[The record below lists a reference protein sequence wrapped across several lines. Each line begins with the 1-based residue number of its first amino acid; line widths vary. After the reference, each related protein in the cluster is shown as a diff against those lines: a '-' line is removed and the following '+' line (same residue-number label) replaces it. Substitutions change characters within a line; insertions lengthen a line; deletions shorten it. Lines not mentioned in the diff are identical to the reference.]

1 MTPQTKRLIFVLKS
15 AIRAGGLT
23 LKELEKRLG
32 VSPAYLTRL
41 FSGQIP
47 MRVDQVAEI
56 AEVAGL
62 DPDEIFRLAFPA
74 VQKPV
79 TPEMEVVR
87 RAVGAPSGGES
98 PASES
103 PAEVSSMLG
112 REIERLIE
120 RMVEQKFN
128 ERAGR

>member
-1 MTPQTKRLIFVLKS
+1 MKPQTKRLIFVLKS
-15 AIRAGGLT
+15 AIRAVGLT

-47 MRVDQVAEI
+47 MRVDQVTEI
-56 AEVAGL
+56 AEAAGL

-79 TPEMEVVR
+79 TPEVEVVR
-87 RAVGAPSGGES
+87 RAVGASQG
-98 PASES
+98 SES
-103 PAEVSSMLG
+103 PAPETSGEVSPLG
-112 REIERLIE
+112 REMERLIE
-120 RMVEQKFN
+120 RLVEKKLN
-128 ERAGR
+128 ERAG

>member
-15 AIRAGGLT
+15 AIRAVGLT
-23 LKELEKRLG
+23 LKELEKKLG

-47 MRVDQVAEI
+47 MRVDQVTEI
-56 AEVAGL
+56 AEAAGL

-79 TPEMEVVR
+79 TPELEVVR
-87 RAVGAPSGGES
+87 RAVGAPRDGES
-98 PASES
+98 PVSES
-103 PAEVSSMLG
+103 SAGVSPLG
-112 REIERLIE
+112 REVERLIE
-120 RMVEQKFN
+120 RMVEQKLN

>member
-56 AEVAGL
+56 SEAAGL

-87 RAVGAPSGGES
+87 RAVGALPGES
-98 PASES
+98 PASEK
-103 PAEVSSMLG
+103 L
-112 REIERLIE
+112 R
-120 RMVEQKFN
+120 
-128 ERAGR
+128 

>member
-23 LKELEKRLG
+23 LKELEKRLC

-56 AEVAGL
+56 AEAAGL

-87 RAVGAPSGGES
+87 RAVGAPQGRVPGVRES
-98 PASES
+98 AGVS
-103 PAEVSSMLG
+103 PLG
-112 REIERLIE
+112 REVERLIE
-120 RMVEQKFN
+120 RMVEQKLN

>member
-23 LKELEKRLG
+23 LKELEKKLG

-47 MRVDQVAEI
+47 MRVDQVTEI
-56 AEVAGL
+56 AEAAGL

-87 RAVGAPSGGES
+87 RAVGTGAPPVAEISAGVS
-98 PASES
+98 P
-103 PAEVSSMLG
+103 LG
-112 REIERLIE
+112 REVERLIE
-120 RMVEQKFN
+120 RLVEQKLN
-128 ERAGR
+128 ERIG

>member
-23 LKELEKRLG
+23 LKGLEKKLG

-56 AEVAGL
+56 AEAAGL

-87 RAVGAPSGGES
+87 RAVGAPPGES
-98 PASES
+98 PAFES
-103 PAEVSSMLG
+103 SAEVSPLG
-112 REIERLIE
+112 REVERLIE
-120 RMVEQKFN
+120 RLVEQKLN